1 MIAARPRVLRV
12 GSLALPLLL
21 LLVVPGCPDPAPG
34 GYDYHSGEEDTGGPT
49 PLDITGE
56 LGPRPDLP
64 GTADAD
70 VPRLPD
76 TVQDGDSGS
85 PPPDLTHP
93 DLPPTPAVRDCLVH
107 IAMDAPGET
116 GVALAGEFTGWA
128 DGELPLEDPDGD
140 GTWELSLD
148 VSGLPPGGYG
158 YKLHTAS
165 DLWVL
170 DPSNPLSKWVD
181 GIENSKLVVP
191 NCAVPELRL
200 MALEV
205 DAAAG
210 TLVAIVAALDGLYG
224 AGIDPA
230 SATVQV
236 LGAALES
243 TPFDPETHLFEVQ
256 LTGLTRGTKATLRF
270 GVSNDAGPAEEL
282 TLPVWIEDE
291 GEWSWQ
297 DAVMYFAFTD
307 RFADG
312 ADDHDEPL
320 ACAPDHLANWKGG
333 DWPGITQKIEEGYF
347 DDLGVSVL
355 WISPPYDNPDECMT
369 GNVPGKQYTAYHG
382 YFPVSLTAPEERFGT
397 LDDLRALTAAAHARG
412 IRVIADLVANHM
424 YWSAGDYQ
432 AHQGDGWFHD
442 YTPCAPAWDKPIEC
456 WFQSYMPD
464 WDHTVDPVVE
474 MVTDSALH
482 WAREADLD
490 GFRVDA
496 VKHMVH
502 NFSRTLRW
510 KLDRAFAH
518 GTHRVYL
525 VGETFMGEWGGGAGA
540 SETVIKEY
548 VNAWELDGQF
558 DFPMYWALLKATG
571 RDEAGFDDLGQF
583 LTESDGYYGAD
594 SLMCSFIG
602 NHDVPRFLSHA
613 AGQIGDLWGNG
624 SAQQGWD
631 DPPVQPTD
639 AAAYLRTGLAF
650 GLMMTLPEI
659 PLIYYGDEIGL
670 AGAGDPDNRRVMPWT
685 GLSSEQETLRGAVQT
700 LGALR
705 RDLPALRRGDLSVT
719 VSDMDL
725 LVFERTHAGETVVVA
740 ASRAPVETP
749 VEIPASG
756 LGTAAEDRITGA
768 DVDVVNGVASL
779 TLPPFGLAVLTA
791 AP

>member
-1 MIAARPRVLRV
+1 MAMP
-12 GSLALPLLL
+12 
-21 LLVVPGCPDPAPG
+21 
-34 GYDYHSGEEDTGGPT
+34 
-49 PLDITGE
+49 
-56 LGPRPDLP
+56 
-64 GTADAD
+64 
-70 VPRLPD
+70 
-76 TVQDGDSGS
+76 DGDAGGA
-85 PPPDLTHP
+85 PDLTVP
-93 DLPPTPAVRDCLVH
+93 DVPPAPVVRECLLH

-116 GVALAGEFTGWA
+116 GVALAGEFTNWA
-128 DGELPLEDPDGD
+128 DGELPLEDPEGD
-140 GTWELSLD
+140 GTWELLIDATSLT
-148 VSGLPPGGYG
+148 PGNYG

-170 DPSNPLSKWVD
+170 DPSNPLAKWVD
-181 GIENSKLVVP
+181 GVENSKLVVP
-191 NCAVPELRL
+191 DCTLPELQL
-200 MALEV
+200 MALDV

-210 TLVAIVAALDGLYG
+210 TLVAVVAAVDGVDG

-230 SATVQV
+230 SASVRHQ
-236 LGAALES
+236 GAVIEPA
-243 TPFDPETHLFEVQ
+243 PFDPDTNLFEVQ
-256 LTGLTRGTKATLRF
+256 LTGLTRGTKVTLRF
-270 GVSNDAGPAEEL
+270 TVSNDAGAAEEL
-282 TLPVWIEDE
+282 TLPVWVEDE

-297 DAVMYFAFTD
+297 DSVMYFAFTD

-312 ADDHDEPL
+312 ADDHDDPP
-320 ACAPDHLANWKGG
+320 ACAPEHLANWKAG

-347 DDLGVSVL
+347 DDLGVNVL

-382 YFPVSLTAPEERFGT
+382 YFPVSLTEPEERFGSM
-397 LDDLRALTAAAHARG
+397 DDLRALTAAAHSRG

-424 YWSAGDYQ
+424 YWSAEVYQ
-432 AHQGDGWFHD
+432 EHEADGWFHG

-502 NFSRTLRW
+502 NYSRTLRW
-510 KLDRAFAH
+510 KLDRTFAH
-518 GTHRVYL
+518 ASHRIYL
-525 VGETFMGEWGGGAGA
+525 VGETFMGEWGGGTGQ

-571 RDEAGFDDLGQF
+571 RDESGFDALGQF
-583 LTESDGYYGAD
+583 LIDSDGYYGPD

-602 NHDVPRFLSHA
+602 NHDVPRFASHA

-631 DPPVQPTD
+631 DPPPQPTD
-639 AAAYLRTGLAF
+639 QETYLRTGLAF

-685 GLSSEQETLRGAVQT
+685 GLNADQETLRAAVEVLGT
-700 LGALR
+700 LR
-705 RDLPALRRGDLSVT
+705 QELPALRRGDLTVT
-719 VSDMDL
+719 VADPEL
-725 LVFERTHAGETVVVA
+725 LVFERSHGGETVIVA
-740 ASRAPVETP
+740 ASRASEEVQVDVPV
-749 VEIPASG
+749 SS
-756 LGTAAEDRITGA
+756 LGAAALERITGTEIA
-768 DVDVVNGVASL
+768 VTGGQAAL
-779 TLPPFGLAVLTA
+779 TLPPFGVAVLTTS
-791 AP
+791 P